1 MFYDQDFN
9 GQYAKENVSNKNVK
23 LLLFLTPDLKESVR
37 SMSKELGVS
46 MNEVIRRSI
55 YYSIHFSNKED
66 L

>member
-1 MFYDQDFN
+1 MFYNQDFN
-9 GQYAKENVSNKNVK
+9 GQYAKEHVSNKNVK
-23 LLLFLTPDLKESVR
+23 LLLFLTPNLKESVR

-55 YYSIHFSNKED
+55 YYSIHFSKKVD

>member
-9 GQYAKENVSNKNVK
+9 GQYEKDNVSNKNVK
-23 LLLFLTPDLKESVR
+23 LLLFLAPDLKESVR
-37 SMSKELGVS
+37 SISKELGVS

-55 YYSIHFSNKED
+55 YYSIHFSKKED

>member
-1 MFYDQDFN
+1 MFYNQDFN

-23 LLLFLTPDLKESVR
+23 LLLFLPPDLKESVR

-55 YYSIHFSNKED
+55 YYSIHFSKKED

>member
-1 MFYDQDFN
+1 MFYNQDFN
-9 GQYAKENVSNKNVK
+9 GQYAKENVSIKNVK

-55 YYSIHFSNKED
+55 FYSIHFSKKED

>member
-9 GQYAKENVSNKNVK
+9 GQYAKKNVSNKNVK

-37 SMSKELGVS
+37 SISKELGVS